1 MGQSKVGANEMII
14 YEQKDK
20 FIMIEQHEHANVSGE
35 MAIHWDMKYFQ
46 NKNRWADVLLA
57 VYEHDRGWI
66 ELDAVPFWND
76 RKQVPYSFMDF
87 PLPPKLRAYQHGIDT
102 VEEKN
107 SYAGLLCSLQYTHL
121 ISEVSDDPQAV
132 PFLAY
137 EKNRQN
143 NMIKQWIK
151 NEDQKTDLYFHLSF
165 LQFFDELSLY
175 ICLNEPGT
183 KKENEHVWFRDGFT
197 KSKHFP
203 FMNEKSIIAHWIDEH
218 HVKLSRFPFVNDFE
232 INLKIKKVM
241 KQHISQEGI
250 AKAYENTSYDT
261 RTVIFIK

>member
-1 MGQSKVGANEMII
+1 MII
-14 YEQKDK
+14 YEQEDK
-20 FIMIEQHEHANVSGE
+20 FTMIEQHEHANASGE
-35 MAIHWDMKYFQ
+35 MAKHWNMKYFQ
-46 NKNRWADVLLA
+46 NKDRWNDVLLA

-76 RKQVPYSFMDF
+76 HKQVPYSFMDF
-87 PLPPKLRAYQHGIDT
+87 PLPSKLRAYQYGIDT

-107 SYAGLLCSLQYTHL
+107 RYAGLLCSLQYTSL

-137 EKNRQN
+137 EQNRQN
-143 NMIKQWIK
+143 NIIKQLIK
-151 NEDQKTDLYFHLSF
+151 NESQKIDLYFHLSF

-197 KSKHFP
+197 KSNNFP
-203 FMNEKSIIAHWIDEH
+203 FMKGQSIIAYWEDEN
-218 HVKLSRFPFVNDFE
+218 HVKLSTFPFVKDFE

-241 KQHISQEGI
+241 KTHISKKGI
-250 AKAYENTSYDT
+250 AKAYEDTPYDT
-261 RTVIFIK
+261 RTVNFYGIRSNKGE